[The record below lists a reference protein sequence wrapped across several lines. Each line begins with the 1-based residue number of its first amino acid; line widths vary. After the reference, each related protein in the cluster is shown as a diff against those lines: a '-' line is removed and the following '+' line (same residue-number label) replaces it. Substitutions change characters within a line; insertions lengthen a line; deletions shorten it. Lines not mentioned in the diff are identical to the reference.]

1 MNATKAPCI
10 LTTKVM
16 ATTPRNEPKHKF
28 QDTSFSPD
36 TSIGRIIQNI
46 RILAMIMKIQN
57 TKKK

>member
-1 MNATKAPCI
+1 LNATKAPFM

-16 ATTPRNEPKHKF
+16 ATTPRNEPKNKF

-46 RILAMIMKIQN
+46 RILAMIVKIQN
-57 TKKK
+57 TKKT